1 MGKAPAAA
9 ESESKP
15 ADAKKAPAK
24 KRARRVHVPASERDI
39 SKDVVYLGGLAA
51 AVTKEQL
58 TEFLAPYGVQ
68 TITLRK
74 AYRPR
79 GAPRPR
85 FAFVRVDTEANRDKM
100 VADLEGKEYEGETLQ
115 AKKAFARL
123 PAQTNEEAASPKE
136 NAEEKPKTPKK
147 KKTNRKPRTR
157 KPKSDATA
165 SPAKENSESA
175 E

>member
-39 SKDVVYLGGLAA
+39 SQDVVYLGGLAA

-100 VADLEGKEYEGETLQ
+100 VADLEGKEYEGETLEV
-115 AKKAFARL
+115 KKAFARL
-123 PAQTNEEAASPKE
+123 PAQTVEEEEAPKE
-136 NAEEKPKTPKK
+136 NTEEKPKAPKK
-147 KKTNRKPRTR
+147 KKNRSRAR
-157 KPKSDATA
+157 KPKAEGKDA
-165 SPAKENSESA
+165 PAKENSEPA

>member
-1 MGKAPAAA
+1 MGKPAKKAPAAA

-123 PAQTNEEAASPKE
+123 PAQTNEEAASPK
-136 NAEEKPKTPKK
+136 K